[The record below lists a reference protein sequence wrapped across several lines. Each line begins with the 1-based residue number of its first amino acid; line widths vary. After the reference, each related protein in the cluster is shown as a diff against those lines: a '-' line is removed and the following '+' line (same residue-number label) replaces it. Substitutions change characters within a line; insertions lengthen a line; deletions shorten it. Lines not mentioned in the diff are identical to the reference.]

1 MKQLYLQAPDDQIA
15 KEIIPLIEKWDD
27 EPKAIQVLET
37 LDAIVYNG
45 AGSSFAVSSLDLYVK
60 QLLIKEGITYEELL
74 KQAHWRSK

>member
-1 MKQLYLQAPDDQIA
+1 MKQLFLQAPDDEIA

-37 LDAIVYNG
+37 LDAIFYNG
-45 AGSSFAVSSLDLYVK
+45 TYSSFAVSSLELYLK
-60 QLLIKEGITYEELL
+60 NLLKEEEITYEELL